1 VIGRRTLFKG
11 LGALL
16 GGTVAAKLGI
26 APVDPHRLTGGA
38 AKRLHGVAMQVRKMP
53 TSVRMSEELLGDPK
67 VLWSHD
73 PGAPRFDPVDV
84 GTNKDGKRVRAPRWR
99 CPQQATFVG
108 EQEDV

>member
-1 VIGRRTLFKG
+1 MIRRRELFKG

-38 AKRLHGVAMQVRKMP
+38 AKRLHGVAMQARKMP
-53 TSVRMSEELLGDPK
+53 TNVPISKELLGNP
-67 VLWSHD
+67 VLLDHD
-73 PGAPRFDPVDV
+73 PDAPRFDLVDV
-84 GTNKDGKRVRAPRWR
+84 GTNKDGKLVQVPRWR
-99 CPQQATFVG
+99 GTQQATFVG